1 MILARMTDAQAEQL
15 LAKLHEEG
23 AAASQ
28 VDGPSV
34 GAGD

>member
-1 MILARMTDAQAEQL
+1 MTDAQARQL
-15 LAKLHEEG
+15 LARLQGEG
-23 AAASQ
+23 TAASQ